1 MSVTPSMPARQ
12 VWLFQ
17 LGSWMALLVAAVHGV
32 VHVIGRAEL
41 SAHAQAGLGLLPP
54 RYAFP
59 VPGGAVPTFV
69 GELQAFSLAFAL
81 WFLTIGVAGL
91 AVVRRYDFTPRLLR
105 GVAGAFALGT
115 GLMLVASV
123 VFAFSLQTFLL
134 ALVPLCFGLAAVPE
148 E

>member
-1 MSVTPSMPARQ
+1 MSDTSSMPARQ

-17 LGSWMALLVAAVHGV
+17 MGSWTALLVAALHAV
-32 VHVIGRAEL
+32 VHVVGRADL
-41 SAHAQAGLGLLPP
+41 SPHAQAGLTLLPP
-54 RYAFP
+54 RFAFA
-59 VPGGAVPTFV
+59 VPGGAAPTFV
-69 GELQAFSLAFAL
+69 GELHALSLAFAL

-91 AVVRRYDFTPRLLR
+91 VVVRRYDFTPRLLR

-115 GLMLVASV
+115 GLMLVASLV
-123 VFAFSLQTFLL
+123 LAFSLQTFLL